1 MWFPLQVVS
10 GRSSMANSGGGYVLR
25 MGAPRNLRGEVTAQD
40 ILVLEEAVFE
50 LAQQIF
56 QGNQHSRNPDLLTIK
71 TSGIA
76 VLCNQ
81 GYAG

>member
-1 MWFPLQVVS
+1 
-10 GRSSMANSGGGYVLR
+10 

-81 GYAG
+81 GYAGWLLITCNKYNDLLLLIKSS